1 MAPTRNVARMLG
13 DSHTG
18 HAVRPSSASSADAG
32 AALSAFSTWRTV
44 RARSSATVG
53 CASQALHPAF
63 ALSSAHIFDTSGV
76 STMIGGP
83 SPDRG
88 TVKLDRYN
96 RRHDPLVSAMN
107 VERRSLL
114 GGAADAYGIVI
125 VIDVLRAFS
134 CSALMFHYGIR
145 DLALVRTPQDA
156 LAFRDRDP
164 DYLVAGEVKGVKVE
178 GFDLGNSPADIV
190 SKGESFFRGRRVA
203 ARSSAGTQ
211 GVLAAA
217 AHAEQVILGSYM
229 TAAATAAYIRDRARV
244 DALVRGHETTVTIV
258 AMGFEGV
265 RPSVEDERC
274 GDYLEHLLADGGEGE
289 CEAEGRYVN

>member
-1 MAPTRNVARMLG
+1 
-13 DSHTG
+13 
-18 HAVRPSSASSADAG
+18 
-32 AALSAFSTWRTV
+32 
-44 RARSSATVG
+44 
-53 CASQALHPAF
+53 
-63 ALSSAHIFDTSGV
+63 
-76 STMIGGP
+76 
-83 SPDRG
+83 
-88 TVKLDRYN
+88 
-96 RRHDPLVSAMN
+96 MN

-114 GGAADAYGIVI
+114 GGAADAHGIVI

-134 CSALMFHYGIR
+134 CSALMFHYGVR
-145 DLALVRTPQDA
+145 DLALVRTPGEA

-229 TAAATAAYIRDRARV
+229 TAAATAAYIRDRARA
-244 DALVRGHETTVTIV
+244 DALARGHQTTVTIV

-274 GDYLEHLLADGGEGE
+274 GDYLEHLLMGGSEDPPLHRKREDPPLHPKREDPPLHRRRYDHRQAIWDCLNDPDIAASLRGE
-289 CEAEGRYVN
+289 HHYRPKEDIVLALQRDLFDFTMIGRPEHDHVLVTPRLS